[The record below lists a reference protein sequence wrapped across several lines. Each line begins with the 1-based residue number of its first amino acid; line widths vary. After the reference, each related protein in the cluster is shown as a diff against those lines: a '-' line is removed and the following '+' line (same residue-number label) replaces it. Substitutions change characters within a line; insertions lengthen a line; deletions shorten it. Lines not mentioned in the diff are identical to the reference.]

1 VCFTAKDGS
10 AQSADADHVI
20 VAKGATGDLSQAEA
34 FRAAGFR
41 VHEVGDCRGVGYIE
55 GAMRSAMEAVDAV
68 NAG

>member
-1 VCFTAKDGS
+1 
-10 AQSADADHVI
+10 
-20 VAKGATGDLSQAEA
+20 VAKGAMADLSQAEA